1 MNNIGCATINY
12 FLFVYFQKFQFKLY
26 NFDKKIIKISIIKQT
41 TRDLN
46 IDGS

>member
-1 MNNIGCATINY
+1 MNNIRCTIINI
-12 FLFVYFQKFQFKLY
+12 FFRIFSKISIHKLY
-26 NFDKKIIKISIIKQT
+26 NFDKKIIEISIIKQT